1 MLIQSVGKDLISFKD
16 TAFPIIV
23 NAERRAGNEKSF
35 FHEEIEI
42 KYVLSGTVTTMIDTE
57 MVSAEKGDIIFFN
70 PYEVHSNVVIDS
82 QEGSYHLLVIGLDF
96 FGSQGLADIDLRN
109 IFMHNKVRFN
119 NLIKNKRAAAI
130 IKAVVLE
137 MTEQKKYY
145 KSAVKALLQELFIIL
160 QREEISA
167 EEGKTSEDERVRM
180 YSSVEPA
187 VQEIRDNYSKK
198 ISGDKLAALCNMS
211 RYHFCRSFK
220 KIMGMTAV
228 QYQTQCRLKIAE
240 ILLKN
245 GDKTVSEIAHETGF
259 EDEAYFS
266 RCYKKNK
273 GVSPK
278 TARAILSK

>member
-1 MLIQSVGKDLISFKD
+1 MNVQNVGKDIILFESSD
-16 TAFPIIV
+16 FPIIV
-23 NAERRAGNEKSF
+23 NAGRRAGNEKSF

-42 KYVLSGTVTTMIDTE
+42 KYVVSGRVTTMIDTE
-57 MVSAEKGDIIFFN
+57 MISAETGDIIFFN
-70 PYEVHSNVVIDS
+70 PYEVHSNIVIDS

-96 FGSQGLADIDLRN
+96 FASPGLSDMDLRS
-109 IFMHNKVRFN
+109 IFMNKKIRFN

-130 IKAVVLE
+130 LKAIVLE
-137 MTEQKKYY
+137 MTKREKYY
-145 KSAVKALLQELFIIL
+145 KSAVKALLQELFILL
-160 QREEISA
+160 QREEVSIRKGITA
-167 EEGKTSEDERVRM
+167 EDERVHM
-180 YSSVEPA
+180 YSAVEPA

-198 ISGDKLAALCNMS
+198 ISGDELADLCNMS
-211 RYHFCRSFK
+211 RYHFCRMFK

-228 QYQTQCRLKIAE
+228 QYQTQCRLKIAD

-245 GDKTVSEIAHETGF
+245 GDKTISEIAHETGF

-278 TARAILSK
+278 SARAILSK